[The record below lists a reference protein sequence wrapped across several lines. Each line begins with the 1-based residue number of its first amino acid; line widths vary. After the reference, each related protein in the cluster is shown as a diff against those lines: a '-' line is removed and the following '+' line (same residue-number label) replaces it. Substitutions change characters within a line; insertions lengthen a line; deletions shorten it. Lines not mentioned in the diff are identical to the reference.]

1 MSYFQSSGHF
11 GTRTC
16 DGHSAFSLEK
26 RPPTGA
32 SEALYFV
39 LLEMVA
45 GVRNLPI
52 APTIRFEF
60 RLWKLPLS
68 LNSSSLG

>member
-1 MSYFQSSGHF
+1 MSYFQSSGYF
-11 GTRTC
+11 GTQTY

-45 GVRNLPI
+45 GGLQCAKATTLVLPFRYNL
-52 APTIRFEF
+52 AREVAA
-60 RLWKLPLS
+60 
-68 LNSSSLG
+68 

>member
-11 GTRTC
+11 GTRTY
-16 DGHSAFSLEK
+16 DGHSAFLLEK

-45 GVRNLPI
+45 GPNLPI
-52 APTIRFEF
+52 APTIRFEIPIV
-60 RLWKLPLS
+60 KIAT
-68 LNSSSLG
+68 